1 MEKVNIFYKY
11 DSHDSKN
18 LQSVA
23 ILIMLF
29 HHLFKGV
36 YVSSY
41 SGIPLADTTLEY
53 YIADS
58 FKLCVGIYAFVSGI
72 GAFHT
77 ISKCIFRT
85 WLKKRILP
93 LYKKYLIISLFV
105 MIPIACLWCKE
116 SFSIFSL
123 LGEISLLWMP
133 YSTAAWY
140 IRFYIIACLLTPLL
154 KKAVDEMPTL
164 FLIMGGGITVIAIIH
179 GKYLGIFTNQITYHI
194 SYYVWEI
201 EQYLPVW
208 MTGLFFGKYD
218 ILSKILQKLDC
229 GVCCKRL
236 GKIITAFFDILIV
249 VAVCV
254 LREVDFTEGVY
265 FDFIYTPILCI
276 GLIHLCRLLE
286 IYHPVSVSIKI
297 LNRDNIILWLLQ
309 SLFVHE
315 VMGND
320 WVYWPQIPCLI
331 FLWILCLFLMFAR
344 ILNFL
349 FFDRSL
355 FKCLGKDAIS

>member
-164 FLIMGGGITVIAIIH
+164 FLIMGETVR
-179 GKYLGIFTNQITYHI
+179 KLG
-194 SYYVWEI
+194 
-201 EQYLPVW
+201 
-208 MTGLFFGKYD
+208 
-218 ILSKILQKLDC
+218 
-229 GVCCKRL
+229 
-236 GKIITAFFDILIV
+236 
-249 VAVCV
+249 
-254 LREVDFTEGVY
+254 
-265 FDFIYTPILCI
+265 
-276 GLIHLCRLLE
+276 
-286 IYHPVSVSIKI
+286 
-297 LNRDNIILWLLQ
+297 
-309 SLFVHE
+309 
-315 VMGND
+315 
-320 WVYWPQIPCLI
+320 
-331 FLWILCLFLMFAR
+331 
-344 ILNFL
+344 
-349 FFDRSL
+349 
-355 FKCLGKDAIS
+355 